1 MLLEILPQLKSAEH
15 KCCDRQ
21 DQTIALSKV
30 RILQT
35 RSTVWRLS
43 PPQTRATSPRTSS
56 SSSSSCR
63 CWWRWWQY
71 SCWPSISTAARPN
84 TPPVR
89 WAPPR
94 CFVTVNCWTTS
105 WTTGRPVPRH
115 LTAPWPRPLLT
126 QPTPCLPPT
135 RGRSTLSPPLP
146 SPTRGGLSTES
157 TGESSPVPPVT
168 SWLGPLASPQQFTR
182 DQNLHL
188 ITGLWCSQLRERG
201 RGREGEG
208 GYDRSVTRAEF
219 TGGLTYLSSHSA
231 HWSPP
236 GKIGEQQLV
245 GAA

>member
-1 MLLEILPQLKSAEH
+1 MTVWQTLSLLEMLPQLKSAEH

-30 RILQT
+30 GILQT

-126 QPTPCLPPT
+126 QPPPCLPPAT
-135 RGRSTLSPPLP
+135 PSWGHAQHEVFLLPPPSSPFSVSRSFYLLK
-146 SPTRGGLSTES
+146 LENLAIL
-157 TGESSPVPPVT
+157 ESSNVT
-168 SWLGPLASPQQFTR
+168 KGMS
-182 DQNLHL
+182 L
-188 ITGLWCSQLRERG
+188 ISHIYKSIWK
-201 RGREGEG
+201 
-208 GYDRSVTRAEF
+208 AEIKKV
-219 TGGLTYLSSHSA
+219 LSIR
-231 HWSPP
+231 
-236 GKIGEQQLV
+236 K
-245 GAA
+245 

>member
-1 MLLEILPQLKSAEH
+1 MTGWQTLFLLEMLPQLKSAEH

-30 RILQT
+30 GILQT

-126 QPTPCLPPT
+126 QPTPCLPPAT
-135 RGRSTLSPPLP
+135 PSWGHAQHEVFLLPLPPLP
-146 SPTRGGLSTES
+146 SLYPDHFIYW
-157 TGESSPVPPVT
+157 
-168 SWLGPLASPQQFTR
+168 SWK
-182 DQNLHL
+182 
-188 ITGLWCSQLRERG
+188 ISQYWKVQMSRKEWVWYPIFIRVHEKQ
-201 RGREGEG
+201 R
-208 GYDRSVTRAEF
+208 
-219 TGGLTYLSSHSA
+219 
-231 HWSPP
+231 
-236 GKIGEQQLV
+236 
-245 GAA
+245 